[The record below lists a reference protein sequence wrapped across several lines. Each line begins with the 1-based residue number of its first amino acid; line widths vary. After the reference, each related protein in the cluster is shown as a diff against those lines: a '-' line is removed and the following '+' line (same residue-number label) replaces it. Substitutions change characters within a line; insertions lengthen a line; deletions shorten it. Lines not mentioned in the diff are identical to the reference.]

1 MKIAFVTSELAGFAK
16 VGGLAD
22 VAASLPR
29 AIARLG
35 HDVFVFVPL
44 YRKIDGL
51 RLVLDNPHPL
61 WHASLHGIP
70 TYFLESPK
78 YFSGRSVYGDEAGDY
93 ADNAFRFAF
102 FSRAV
107 LETVEAAGLEPDVV
121 HVNDWPTALAPVFTR
136 GRLPMVL
143 TIHNLAYQGVF
154 PREWLDALGLP
165 RELFHIDG
173 LEFHGKINFLKGGL
187 MTADALTTVSPAYAR
202 EIQAPELGA
211 GLDGVMRLRS
221 KELVGILN
229 GIEPSEWDPE
239 SDPALVARYSSRR
252 LEGKH
257 ENKVAVQKELG
268 LEATAEAPLLGIVG
282 RLDRQKGFDLL
293 LEATPTLMAEG
304 AQLAVL
310 GSGSS
315 ETLRRFRALAES
327 YPGALAA
334 EPGFNDELGRRIY
347 AGADF
352 FLMPSRYEPCGI
364 GQMIALRY
372 GTLPVVRETGGLRDT
387 IRDLDADPRAGNGF
401 VFHDFSA
408 DDLLSAVRRAI
419 RLFEDRGRLRHVVA
433 RAMRQDFSWKA
444 SALRYE
450 EVYERITRRRPTDAP
465 ADRL

>member
-1 MKIAFVTSELAGFAK
+1 MKIVFVTPELSGFAK

-35 HDVFVFVPL
+35 HDVSVFVPL
-44 YRKIDGL
+44 YREIDGL
-51 RLVLDNPHPL
+51 RLVLDNPHRL

-70 TYFLESPK
+70 TYFLKSAEH
-78 YFSGRSVYGDEAGDY
+78 FSGRSVYGNEAGDY

-107 LETVEAAGLEPDVV
+107 VEAVQAAGLEPDVV
-121 HVNDWPTALAPVFTR
+121 HINDWPTALAPVFTR
-136 GRLPMVL
+136 GRLPTIL

-154 PREWLDALGLP
+154 PREWLGALGLP

-187 MTADALTTVSPAYAR
+187 MTADALTTVSPTYAR
-202 EIQAPELGA
+202 EIQGPELGA

-229 GIEPSEWDPE
+229 GIEPSDWNPG
-239 SDPALVARYSSRR
+239 SDPALVARYTSTR

-257 ENKVAVQKELG
+257 ANKVALQKELG
-268 LEATAEAPLLGIVG
+268 LEVGTEAPLFGIVG

-293 LEATPTLMAEG
+293 LEATPTLIAEG

-310 GSGSS
+310 GSGSF
-315 ETLRRFRALAES
+315 ETLRRFRALAEKN
-327 YPGALAA
+327 PGRLAA

-372 GTLPVVRETGGLRDT
+372 GTLPIVRETGGLRDT
-387 IRDLDADPRAGNGF
+387 VRDLDADPQTGNGF
-401 VFHDFSA
+401 VFREFSA
-408 DDLLSAVRRAI
+408 DDLLSAVRRAL
-419 RLFEDRGRLRHVVA
+419 RLFEETGRLRHVVA
-433 RAMRQDFSWKA
+433 RAMRQDFSWKE
-444 SALRYE
+444 SARRYE
-450 EVYERITRRRPTDAP
+450 EVYERVARPRTDGP